1 MIVNMMTLKE
11 INRLN
16 AEFWADQDALLKER
30 MADRAVLDTAIEEIA
45 AEARKGIAPFSQSS
59 IYEALANAERVGRRF
74 ISQFARKG
82 GRAGKTDRLQT
93 LIEEIVQD
101 RPNISVR
108 ELEAKLRRQE
118 EIDPI
123 QEIDDG
129 IIFFTDAHDCTKRG
143 KLSGLKDRLSRAK
156 KKIRSR

>member
-1 MIVNMMTLKE
+1 MTLKE
-11 INRLN
+11 INRSN
-16 AEFWADQDALLKER
+16 VEFWADQDALLKER

-93 LIEEIVQD
+93 LIEEIVQGQ
-101 RPNISVR
+101 PNISVR
-108 ELEAKLRRQE
+108 ELEAKLTQCQS
-118 EIDPI
+118 IDPM
-123 QEIDDG
+123 QEIARG
-129 IIFFTDAHDCTKRG
+129 IIFFTDAHDRTKRC

-156 KKIRSR
+156 KKVGSR